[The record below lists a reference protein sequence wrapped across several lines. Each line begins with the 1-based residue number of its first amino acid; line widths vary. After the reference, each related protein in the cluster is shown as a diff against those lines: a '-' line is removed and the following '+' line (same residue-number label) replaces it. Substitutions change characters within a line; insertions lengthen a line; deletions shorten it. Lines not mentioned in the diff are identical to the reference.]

1 MCILEFGTDWSEWPL
16 YMLLS
21 LAALA
26 TVHLENILLGVLLE
40 VELTEVW

>member
-1 MCILEFGTDWSEWPL
+1 MCILEFGADWSEWSL
-16 YMLLS
+16 YILPS
-21 LAALA
+21 LAPLA